1 MVEQVDEVDEVDEVD
16 GAAGRGELFRLGA
29 FAYPHPFQQTGRI
42 DMNTPRPWFT
52 AALILAAGLSSAPVS
67 PARAA
72 DPLGGNPVPGVC
84 MLSREAIFAQ
94 AKIGQA
100 ASQRLNQLATQARS
114 QLDAQGKPLQA
125 EVQSFRQKAASLSE
139 TQRNQQGEA
148 LQMRSQAFQEEV
160 GELDQRIQLT
170 RAKAMQTIGQDAQPI
185 AAEAYKSHR
194 CGLLLN
200 RDAVLGGNMANDLT
214 SEVVQG
220 LDRKVSTIDFN
231 LEPLPSKTTN
241 KP

>member
-1 MVEQVDEVDEVDEVD
+1 
-16 GAAGRGELFRLGA
+16 
-29 FAYPHPFQQTGRI
+29 
-42 DMNTPRPWFT
+42 MNMHRSCFT
-52 AALILAAGLSSAPVS
+52 AALIVAAGLSTAPVYS
-67 PARAA
+67 AQAV
-72 DPLGGNPVPGVC
+72 DPLVGTAVPGVC
-84 MLSREAIFAQ
+84 MLSREAVFAQ

-100 ASQRLNQLATQARS
+100 ASQRLSQLAAQARS

-148 LQMRSQAFQEEV
+148 LQMRSQALQEQAD
-160 GELDQRIQLT
+160 ELDERIKLT

-185 AAEAYKSHR
+185 AADAYKSHH

-200 RDAVLGGNMANDLT
+200 RDAVLSGNMTNDLT
-214 SEVVQG
+214 GEVIEG

-231 LEPLPSKTTN
+231 LEPLPSKTAA

>member
-1 MVEQVDEVDEVDEVD
+1 
-16 GAAGRGELFRLGA
+16 
-29 FAYPHPFQQTGRI
+29 
-42 DMNTPRPWFT
+42 MNTYRPWFT
-52 AALILAAGLSSAPVS
+52 AALVAAAGLSIAPVS

-72 DPLGGNPVPGVC
+72 DPLGGSAVPGVC
-84 MLSREAIFAQ
+84 TLSREAVFAQ

-125 EVQSFRQKAASLSE
+125 EAQSFRQKAASLSDA
-139 TQRNQQGEA
+139 QRNQQGEA
-148 LQMRSQAFQEEV
+148 LQMRSQAFQQEV
-160 GELDQRIQLT
+160 EDLDQRIQLT
-170 RAKAMQTIGQDAQPI
+170 RAKVMQTIGQDAQPI
-185 AAEAYKSHR
+185 VADAYKSHR

-200 RDAVLGGNMANDLT
+200 RDAVLGGNMDNDLS
-214 SEVVQG
+214 SEVIQG
-220 LDRKVSTIDFN
+220 LDRKLSTIDFN